1 MKAQKVTFEQVSPHQ
16 VWGRR
21 MAEAIGVR
29 FGHRR
34 GVRFGHR
41 QGVRDAE
48 LADALDRN
56 RKLRIRIRMLEAT
69 IDALDARLT
78 SSQIA
83 EAHLLRGSQEARAV
97 LRDEAVQWDGTQRP
111 YDPSCYR
118 CEMGDPCSGHHQ
130 TAEEFYGLLP
140 RTDGDVIVTHTGCD
154 HPGSSHSDWGC
165 AETGCPCQL
174 SRLSLVWGPP
184 PKRGPADDDTAVMAT
199 VDGWSAE
206 GEAAS
211 FLADDDAQRRRADR

>member
-1 MKAQKVTFEQVSPHQ
+1 MMGWF
-16 VWGRR
+16 R
-21 MAEAIGVR
+21 
-29 FGHRR
+29 
-34 GVRFGHR
+34 
-41 QGVRDAE
+41 RDAE

-111 YDPSCYR
+111 YDP
-118 CEMGDPCSGHHQ
+118 
-130 TAEEFYGLLP
+130 LP

-165 AETGCPCQL
+165 AETGCPCRL